1 MWETVKSCFFFHLL
15 PTACSLSS
23 VNESQQLLPQS
34 WHFWRGVCARKNRYS
49 SSEQLSCRCDCCLI
63 CSLHFSHLQTA
74 WQGTR
79 ERGRCACWLSRT
91 LPSVITAYC
100 THIHASSLHMNWAQP
115 KDSFINSCLEQPF
128 TFRCY
133 FFTSLLTQRV
143 DDAAIRADGVVVYL
157 WFYLDDPI
165 YFLKPRAQEC
175 SCFAVASRL
184 PRPCSK
190 SNSLSLV

>member
-79 ERGRCACWLSRT
+79 ERGRCACWPLRT
-91 LPSVITAYC
+91 LPSVITAYR

-133 FFTSLLTQRV
+133 FFTSLLAQRV

-157 WFYLDDPI
+157 VLPGRPN
-165 YFLKPRAQEC
+165 LLSKAACPRVLLFC
-175 SCFAVASRL
+175 C
-184 PRPCSK
+184 C
-190 SNSLSLV
+190 